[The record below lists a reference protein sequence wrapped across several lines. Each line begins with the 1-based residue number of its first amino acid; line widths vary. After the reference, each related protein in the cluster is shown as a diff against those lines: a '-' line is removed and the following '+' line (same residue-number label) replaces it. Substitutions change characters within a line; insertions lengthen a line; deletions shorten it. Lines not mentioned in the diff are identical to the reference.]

1 MKHPN
6 RQERAEEDRAERETF
21 NLISHAQQR
30 KGGRGGDK
38 GKHTHTISSTLSITD
53 QRGGRRDK
61 DSETA
66 SVYLIDHV
74 GPVGGGQHS
83 DVSELLDAVHL
94 CQELSQDA
102 VAYAPRAWRAERL
115 DENTR

>member
-6 RQERAEEDRAERETF
+6 RQERGEEDRAEQETF
-21 NLISHAQQR
+21 NLISHEQQR
-30 KGGRGGDK
+30 KGGRGGDT
-38 GKHTHTISSTLSITD
+38 GKHTHTISSALSITD

-102 VAYAPRAWRAERL
+102 VSYAPGA
-115 DENTR
+115 

>member
-1 MKHPN
+1 M
-6 RQERAEEDRAERETF
+6 
-21 NLISHAQQR
+21 
-30 KGGRGGDK
+30 
-38 GKHTHTISSTLSITD
+38 D

-61 DSETA
+61 DRELA

-102 VAYAPRAWRAERL
+102 VAYTAGARGAEGV
-115 DENTR
+115 DENIRQMSGWD